1 MFEPRRRHF
10 GADGGA
16 RRKKERQA
24 CERVE
29 VLSPPGLG
37 KIAVEDGVGRGFETA
52 LDQIHEQEGEIVE
65 HVARR
70 DQRAE
75 LDGVEC
81 DRPAAEKHDVAEMK
95 VAVETPN
102 EPPISALDDERTDA
116 RVGGA
121 ALRRQ

>member
-1 MFEPRRRHF
+1 MFEPRRRHL

-16 RRKKERQA
+16 HRKKERQP

-29 VLSPPGLG
+29 VLGPPGLG
-37 KIAVEDGVGRGFETA
+37 KTAVEDDVGRGFEIA

-65 HVARR
+65 HVTGC
-70 DQRAE
+70 DQRTE

-81 DRPAAEKHDVAEMK
+81 DRPAAEEHDGAVLK
-95 VAVETPN
+95 VAVQTPN
-102 EPPISALDDERTDA
+102 QPAMAALDDERTDA
-116 RVGGA
+116 GVGGA